1 MFPTFAI
8 YHLRDRSHPFPLS
21 YPVEVRS
28 SNFSTY
34 IVTLLTDN
42 PSGCKGE
49 ILAINRSLIEFM
61 E

>member
-1 MFPTFAI
+1 MFPIFAV
-8 YHLRDRSHPFPLS
+8 YHLRDSSHLFPLS

-49 ILAINRSLIEFM
+49 ILAITRALIEFI

>member
-1 MFPTFAI
+1 MFPIFAV
-8 YHLRDRSHPFPLS
+8 YHLRDSSHPFPLS
-21 YPVEVRS
+21 YPVEVNS

-34 IVTLLTDN
+34 SVTLLADN

-49 ILAINRSLIEFM
+49 TLAINRALIEFM